1 MNYHIFISVSE
12 HLFPHIRCCRTYCVS
27 SIVSRWQ
34 LFKNCSSKPPSSTL
48 TCRHQIQYVHI
59 RTILKFTHWYPRVQ
73 TQWVVVATS
82 SCFLGQALSKLCKHS
97 EITARR
103 CYITSL
109 KVCIRSV
116 LPQLALRQMKIQ
128 ISTHLY
134 VAPLIPLL
142 KTLIKPYNI
151 VVLLQL
157 DVQYNLKDN
166 LHCQEQHLLLNSWLD
181 WCSQKGPLVLH
192 SKPSQS
198 AGDSSSHLSKE
209 RPLSQWHGERAA
221 LGMKVT
227 CLGRSNSTE
236 FRRARTP
243 DARPLSMYQ
252 STRLSGTLQRD
263 VRTEQQAEIA
273 FRQRYGLVAPSSILT
288 RVCAY
293 FGFVLAS
300 YSQLIIEFIILPL
313 DRLAIVANQCDNSG
327 CFLTEFPRPL
337 LSRYSLPSM
346 QQVAKLSKGLGLKC
360 SPLLNEIAATSR
372 FSCCESSLGN
382 AFIEVQLLCKGAIKT
397 IYEGIMQLHTD
408 NNRGIRLNRRE
419 VQIAILMKNR
429 LHVKNF
435 ISMELD
441 CESERYGPITKERIR
456 QLLVFSRDV
465 RMIFEPQTARSI
477 LFGSETLIDPV
488 SSTDLLVGFMAR
500 NDRTELDQ
508 LKIATIRLLA
518 DIDDISALED
528 VHDAFYRA
536 VIECGPAT
544 CVLSMFE

>member
-1 MNYHIFISVSE
+1 MNYHYLYSVSE

-27 SIVSRWQ
+27 SIVFQVAAFQELFEQAVVQYFNMPPLNLIRSHKNYPKVYALVPKSINLMGCCRNLQ
-34 LFKNCSSKPPSSTL
+34 LLFGASAIEIVQAFRDNRSKMLHYFPKSV
-48 TCRHQIQYVHI
+48 HQIRSSSVGS
-59 RTILKFTHWYPRVQ
+59 TIDENIDIYTLICGTINPTFENAYKTIQHCSFAVVGCPVQ
-73 TQWVVVATS
+73 
-82 SCFLGQALSKLCKHS
+82 LEG
-97 EITARR
+97 
-103 CYITSL
+103 
-109 KVCIRSV
+109 
-116 LPQLALRQMKIQ
+116 QLALSRVTSPVKQLVGLVFPEGASRTTFKTFL
-128 ISTHLY
+128 ISRRL
-134 VAPLIPLL
+134 
-142 KTLIKPYNI
+142 
-151 VVLLQL
+151 
-157 DVQYNLKDN
+157 
-166 LHCQEQHLLLNSWLD
+166 EQ
-181 WCSQKGPLVLH
+181 
-192 SKPSQS
+192 
-198 AGDSSSHLSKE
+198 HLSKE
-209 RPLSQWHGERAA
+209 QPLSQWHGERAA

>member
-1 MNYHIFISVSE
+1 MDQIVQAISPLTIPKFLGLSQQYGQITKLLNITSIADLVPLPKIRRYATLQQPTNNILDELSHLYFGIGAFISPHQVLSDVLCFFNRFQVAAFQE
-12 HLFPHIRCCRTYCVS
+12 LFEQAVVQYFNMPPLNLIRSHKNYPKVYALVPKSINLMGCCRNLQLLFGAS
-27 SIVSRWQ
+27 AIEIVQAFRD
-34 LFKNCSSKPPSSTL
+34 NRSKMLHYFPKSV
-48 TCRHQIQYVHI
+48 HQIRSSSVGS
-59 RTILKFTHWYPRVQ
+59 TIDENIDIYTLICGTINPTFENAYKTIQHCSFAVVGCPVQ
-73 TQWVVVATS
+73 
-82 SCFLGQALSKLCKHS
+82 LEG
-97 EITARR
+97 
-103 CYITSL
+103 
-109 KVCIRSV
+109 
-116 LPQLALRQMKIQ
+116 QLALSRVTSPVKQLVGLVFPEGASRTTFKTFL
-128 ISTHLY
+128 ISRRL
-134 VAPLIPLL
+134 
-142 KTLIKPYNI
+142 
-151 VVLLQL
+151 
-157 DVQYNLKDN
+157 
-166 LHCQEQHLLLNSWLD
+166 EQ
-181 WCSQKGPLVLH
+181 
-192 SKPSQS
+192 
-198 AGDSSSHLSKE
+198 HLSKE
-209 RPLSQWHGERAA
+209 QPLSQWHGERAA

-397 IYEGIMQLHTD
+397 FTKVSCNFTLTITGESDQTGVKY
-408 NNRGIRLNRRE
+408 RL
-419 VQIAILMKNR
+419 
-429 LHVKNF
+429 
-435 ISMELD
+435 
-441 CESERYGPITKERIR
+441 RY
-456 QLLVFSRDV
+456 
-465 RMIFEPQTARSI
+465 
-477 LFGSETLIDPV
+477 
-488 SSTDLLVGFMAR
+488 
-500 NDRTELDQ
+500 
-508 LKIATIRLLA
+508 
-518 DIDDISALED
+518 
-528 VHDAFYRA
+528 
-536 VIECGPAT
+536 
-544 CVLSMFE
+544 